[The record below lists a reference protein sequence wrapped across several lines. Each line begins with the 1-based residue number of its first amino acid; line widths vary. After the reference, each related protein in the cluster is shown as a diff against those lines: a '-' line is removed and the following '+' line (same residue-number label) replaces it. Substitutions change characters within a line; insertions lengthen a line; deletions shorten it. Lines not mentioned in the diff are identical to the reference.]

1 MKIKIYETS
10 SRNQQKY
17 DITDIVSGP
26 KWTTGLNSQP
36 GIFEFSMEIDSV
48 VYLRDG
54 DTIELVI
61 DGKNVFKGKVFN
73 RKKSKQKLWKI
84 VAYDS
89 KRYLQN
95 QDTIV
100 FGVNKLSDRF
110 NNICQIQ
117 GIPHKVL
124 DANGYQLASKVEDN
138 ESYFS
143 MLEAAIAEVR
153 ENNNARF
160 GIRDNFGTLELF
172 DLNRGITKLVVGD
185 KSLLTDYAYEAS
197 IDDSYNVVKVIK
209 EDSETKKRQIYTAS
223 NSALIDRWGKLQ
235 MFEKVTDSDIN
246 AAQLK
251 QRATDLL
258 SANAKEVRT
267 LSLDVVGSFPLEA
280 GNSFT
285 LDIAELRNEGFGS
298 DALALITKCVHNF
311 DIAHTMS
318 LEVEVI

>member
-1 MKIKIYETS
+1 MKLKIYETS

-235 MFEKVTDSDIN
+235 MVEKVTDSDIN

-267 LSLDVVGSFPLEA
+267 LSLDAVGSFPLEA

-285 LDIAELRNEGFGS
+285 LDIAELRGEGFGS
-298 DALALITKCVHNF
+298 DTLALITKCVHNF
-311 DIAHTMS
+311 DTAHTMS

>member
-124 DANGYQLASKVEDN
+124 DANG
-138 ESYFS
+138 
-143 MLEAAIAEVR
+143 
-153 ENNNARF
+153 
-160 GIRDNFGTLELF
+160 
-172 DLNRGITKLVVGD
+172 
-185 KSLLTDYAYEAS
+185 
-197 IDDSYNVVKVIK
+197 
-209 EDSETKKRQIYTAS
+209 
-223 NSALIDRWGKLQ
+223 
-235 MFEKVTDSDIN
+235 
-246 AAQLK
+246 
-251 QRATDLL
+251 
-258 SANAKEVRT
+258 
-267 LSLDVVGSFPLEA
+267 
-280 GNSFT
+280 
-285 LDIAELRNEGFGS
+285 
-298 DALALITKCVHNF
+298 
-311 DIAHTMS
+311 
-318 LEVEVI
+318 